1 MEVVKQI
8 QGALN
13 QWEESGRPPRGLKE
27 GVWRHDVSEVTVLGV
42 FVQLTGPWVPHVRR
56 GKSSCSAG
64 AE

>member
-8 QGALN
+8 QALN

-27 GVWRHDVSEVTVLGV
+27 GVWRHGVSEVTVLGV
-42 FVQLTGPWVPHVRR
+42 CAAHWALGSSCIRR